1 MTCGGEIH
9 NAPETNRKL
18 CTRLGLDYMGTA
30 EIVMPENYI
39 ALFSTPN
46 STEEVNHILA
56 AAVPALEQT
65 AAAIES
71 GCPVTEPKPTVFG
84 KFMTYIVNPIFYAT
98 CVHDRAFTVDDSC
111 IGCGKCATLCPMNN
125 IELQGGKPQGSH
137 RLRQKEPHP
146 PDLHLPALSTGRP
159 IIKIFKST
167 TAKQQNDECA
177 S

>member
-1 MTCGGEIH
+1 MILYYTGTGNSRYAAELLGHRLNDTVRDCTPFMQGGTTPRFHSVTPWVFVCPTYAWQIPHIFADFLTRCHFSGSRQAYFVMTCGGEIH

-46 STEEVNHILA
+46 SAEEVNHILA
-56 AAVPALEQT
+56 AAVPALEHT

-84 KFMTYIVNPIFYAT
+84 KFMTYIVNPIF
-98 CVHDRAFTVDDSC
+98 
-111 IGCGKCATLCPMNN
+111 
-125 IELQGGKPQGSH
+125 
-137 RLRQKEPHP
+137 
-146 PDLHLPALSTGRP
+146 
-159 IIKIFKST
+159 
-167 TAKQQNDECA
+167 
-177 S
+177 

>member
-18 CTRLGLDYMGTA
+18 CTQLGLDYMGTA

-39 ALFSTPN
+39 ALFSTLN
-46 STEEVNHILA
+46 SAEEVNHILA
-56 AAVPALEQT
+56 AAVPALEHT

-71 GCPVTEPKPTVFG
+71 DRPVTEPKPTVFG

-111 IGCGKCATLCPMNN
+111 IGCGKCALSCPVNGIN
-125 IELQGGKPQGSH
+125 IVERKPHWNGACTHCMACIRGCPVSAIEYGHKSQGKPRYQCPEY
-137 RLRQKEPHP
+137 K
-146 PDLHLPALSTGRP
+146 
-159 IIKIFKST
+159 
-167 TAKQQNDECA
+167 
-177 S
+177 

>member
-1 MTCGGEIH
+1 
-9 NAPETNRKL
+9 
-18 CTRLGLDYMGTA
+18 
-30 EIVMPENYI
+30 MPENYI

-46 STEEVNHILA
+46 SAEEVNHILA

-71 GCPVTEPKPTVFG
+71 SGPVTEPKPTVFG

-125 IELQGGKPQGSH
+125 IELQGGKPRWNGHCTHCMACISYCPKAAIAYGKKS
-137 RLRQKEPHP
+137 RTRRIYTCP
-146 PDLHLPALSTGRP
+146 PYRPADR
-159 IIKIFKST
+159 
-167 TAKQQNDECA
+167 
-177 S
+177 

>member
-1 MTCGGEIH
+1 
-9 NAPETNRKL
+9 
-18 CTRLGLDYMGTA
+18 
-30 EIVMPENYI
+30 MPENYI
-39 ALFSTPN
+39 ALFAPPN
-46 STEEVNHILA
+46 SAEEVNHILA

-125 IELQGGKPQGSH
+125 IELQGGKPRWNGHCTHSMACISYCPKVAIAYGKKS
-137 RLRQKEPHP
+137 RTRRIYTCP
-146 PDLHLPALSTGRP
+146 PYRPADR
-159 IIKIFKST
+159 
-167 TAKQQNDECA
+167 
-177 S
+177 